1 MLILVFMLSSCQQ
14 KETIKF
20 DYIFA
25 KFNQVL
31 MKIDVHTGRA
41 TPLCSDPLCDHMN
54 DNCPFY
60 NAGMPI
66 PTKNNN
72 KVYFTSNVTD
82 YKTNTKNGFVKCY
95 DLTTGEV
102 EKCYETTN
110 SLGSLFLSDKYLLF
124 LETFYKDESKKAAEM
139 KTI

>member
-1 MLILVFMLSSCQQ
+1 
-14 KETIKF
+14 
-20 DYIFA
+20 
-25 KFNQVL
+25 

-41 TPLCSDPLCDHMN
+41 TPLCSDPLCDHLN

-82 YKTNTKNGFVKCY
+82 YKTNTTNGFVKCY

-139 KTI
+139 KTIQQ